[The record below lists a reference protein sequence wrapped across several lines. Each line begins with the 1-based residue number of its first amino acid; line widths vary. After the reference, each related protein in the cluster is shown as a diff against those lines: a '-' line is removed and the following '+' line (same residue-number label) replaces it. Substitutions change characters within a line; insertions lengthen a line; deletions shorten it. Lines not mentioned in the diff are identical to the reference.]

1 MAEPH
6 NATLCCDRIGLA
18 AIWQLT
24 DRGAPL
30 GRTVYR
36 SGSRDYGGRASARR
50 SLSLPDRIGLAADW
64 LQRLIAPLYQTASV
78 RQLTGGRASAL
89 CVPRPHRSAAA
100 CVGRALA
107 CRSAVTA
114 SVWQQTGGRASASVW
129 QQTGGRASAR
139 RSDETA
145 SVLQLT
151 GARAS
156 ARPLPAPP
164 TRAPY
169 PTRIDLSVDWRPRL
183 SLRVVPPRCFPWGA
197 RFFLFNLLYSM
208 A

>member
-1 MAEPH
+1 MVAEPH

-24 DRGAPL
+24 DRGALL

-114 SVWQQTGGRASASVW
+114 SVWQQTGGRASA
-129 QQTGGRASAR
+129 R

-183 SLRVVPPRCFPWGA
+183 SLRVVPPPVLSVGCP
-197 RFFLFNLLYSM
+197 FLSV
-208 A
+208 

>member
-1 MAEPH
+1 MVAEPH

-114 SVWQQTGGRASASVW
+114 SVWQQTGGRASA
-129 QQTGGRASAR
+129 R

-164 TRAPY
+164 TRAPTQ
-169 PTRIDLSVDWRPRL
+169 PASICQLTGGRACRCVLCPPGAFRG
-183 SLRVVPPRCFPWGA
+183 VPVSFCLTCCIQWLDAF
-197 RFFLFNLLYSM
+197 
-208 A
+208 